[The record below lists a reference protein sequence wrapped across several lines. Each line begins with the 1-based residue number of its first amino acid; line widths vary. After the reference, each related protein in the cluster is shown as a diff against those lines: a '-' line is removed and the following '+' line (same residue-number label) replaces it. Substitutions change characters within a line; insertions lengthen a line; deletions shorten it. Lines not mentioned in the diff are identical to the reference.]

1 MSSCNG
7 VSQHEMCAT
16 SGFKFQACF
25 MKMENKPKIVC
36 TLWMS
41 ICKNK
46 VFALQTQEVLLA
58 NISKNFPFH

>member
-41 ICKNK
+41 ICKK
-46 VFALQTQEVLLA
+46 SICIA
-58 NISKNFPFH
+58 NTGSMFGKYFQKKFCFR